1 MKGHLKRDMERID
14 IFMIVVA
21 AYVLVVTFAQLRT
34 IYKFGTEITELYN
47 RYSLQIETVYSSYRN
62 SLAKMTEDFIG
73 DAALARKDFLDGL
86 VSDID
91 IPDSVELVCPDPS
104 DFVDD
109 GK

>member
-1 MKGHLKRDMERID
+1 MERID
-14 IFMIVVA
+14 IFMIVA
-21 AYVLVVTFAQLRT
+21 TAYVLIVTFAQLRT
-34 IYKFGTEITELYN
+34 IYKFGTKIAELYET
-47 RYSLQIETVYSSYRN
+47 YSRLLENVYASYRN
-62 SLAKMTEDFIG
+62 SLAKMTADFIG
-73 DAALARKDFLDGL
+73 DAALARQDFLDGL